1 MITIGLSSY
10 SMQGAINSGRMDIF
24 QIIDFVAENKGEHI
38 EIVPMGCFVLT
49 GNDALTADIVKHAKD
64 AGIALSS
71 YTIGANFVLDNP
83 EDIRKEIE
91 RVKGEIEIAAKLG
104 VKRMRHDAGWM
115 DPASSNKYA
124 TYEKYLPVVTEA
136 CQELA
141 DYAKPYGI
149 TTSVENHGYLFQGSE
164 RVQRLVLAVNR
175 DNFRTTLDVGNF
187 LCRDEDPV
195 IAAMNNLPFASMIH
209 FKDFYVRKNPP
220 TGEGYFQSSHGRFLR
235 GAITGEGDVDLPAI
249 AKLIQDSD
257 YDGFL
262 SIEYEGAEDC
272 VIACPRA
279 LRNVRALF
287 GQE

>member
-10 SMQGAINSGRMDIF
+10 SMQRALNDGRMTIS
-24 QIIDFVAENKGEHI
+24 QVIDFIAENKGEHI
-38 EIVPMGCFVLT
+38 EIVPMGNFILT
-49 GNDALTADIVKHAKD
+49 GNDALTEEVVKHAKD

-83 EDIRKEIE
+83 EDVRNEIN

-104 VKRMRHDAGWM
+104 VTRMRHDAGWM
-115 DPASSNKYA
+115 APADSTYA
-124 TYEKYLPVVTEA
+124 AYLKYLPVVADA
-136 CQELA
+136 CGELA

-164 RVQRLVLAVNR
+164 RVQGLVLAVNR

-209 FKDFYVRKNPP
+209 FKDFYIRTAPP
-220 TGEGYFQSSHGRFLR
+220 TGEGYFPSSHGRFLR
-235 GAITGEGDVDLPAI
+235 GAVTGEGDVDLKTITA
-249 AKLIQDSD
+249 LIQNSS

-272 VIACPRA
+272 VSACPRA
-279 LRNVRALF
+279 MRNVRTLF
-287 GQE
+287 GLE